1 MGKMKAFME
10 FIEEE
15 NLFDR
20 FIQEVMCEGYYGYD
34 FMNDNNPLKNVF
46 IRYCLEQME
55 IKKEEEEEEE
65 EEKEKEKPN
74 NMMKRFLDY
83 YEEKKDKEEEWF
95 KMKMTHLDAMR
106 ERNRQKEIKRWND
119 LEEQGRKEVENE
131 TI

>member
-1 MGKMKAFME
+1 MKAFME

-20 FIQEVMCEGYYGYD
+20 FIEEVMCEGYYGYD

-55 IKKEEEEEEE
+55 IKREEAEEEE
-65 EEKEKEKPN
+65 EEKKDK
-74 NMMKRFLDY
+74 MMKTFLDT
-83 YEEKKDKEEEWF
+83 
-95 KMKMTHLDAMR
+95 MI